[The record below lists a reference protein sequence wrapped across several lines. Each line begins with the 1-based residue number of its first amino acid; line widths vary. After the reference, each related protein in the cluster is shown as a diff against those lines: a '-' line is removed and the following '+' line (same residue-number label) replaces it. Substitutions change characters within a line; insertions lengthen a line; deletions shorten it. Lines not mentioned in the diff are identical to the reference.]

1 MLKKILIVAAI
12 VITGAVIYLGQAAWV
27 NSQKEVHRSVPAVV
41 ESTSNANSEDSG
53 GSSESN
59 EAESQTPEGT
69 GDLADLISSQPEDVQ
84 EFWLSSQESGE
95 TVDITFVATESAV
108 TQEENW
114 TTLVEEGFL
123 SSYEEVDFTFSL
135 ITHENEGTS
144 QDWLTSLQSEAVSFE
159 GKDIILYELPVIND
173 NGMLSSQDQVYYTNR
188 FIEEMQSDFPDVHLF
203 TLPSQPLYNSTYYP
217 GELETVREVVE
228 DQDIPFLDHW
238 EDWPSIDDEELEN
251 YLTEDNDPNELG
263 SSAWGTYLVNYFS
276 AN

>member
-1 MLKKILIVAAI
+1 MLKKIFIIAAL
-12 VITGAVIYLGQAAWV
+12 VITGAVVYFGQAAWV
-27 NSQKEVHRSVPAVV
+27 NSQKEVHRSEPAVV
-41 ESTSNANSEDSG
+41 ESTSNANSEDSN
-53 GSSESN
+53 GSSES
-59 EAESQTPEGT
+59 QTEEGT
-69 GDLADLISSQPEDVQ
+69 GDLEDLITSQPEDVQ
-84 EFWLSSQESGE
+84 QFWLSSQESGE

-114 TTLVEEGFL
+114 TTLAEEGFL
-123 SSYEEVDFTFSL
+123 SSYEEIDFTFSL

-159 GKDIILYELPVIND
+159 GKDIVLYELPVIND
-173 NGMLSSQDQVYYTNR
+173 NGMLSSDDQVYYTTR
-188 FIEEMQSDFPDVHLF
+188 FIEEMQSDYPDTHLF

-228 DQDIPFLDHW
+228 EQNIPFLNHW

-263 SSAWGTYLVNYFS
+263 SKTWGTYLVNYFS